1 MEKSTGSS
9 IDVLQHLSS
18 TPDNSRNQDLDAI
31 AKRLQVD
38 AAFRVEFGG
47 GPFVWTNL
55 ATVLTRVV
63 KDGLDPEQVEQLMF
77 IFRIIRNSAAGVS
90 KNQDQARVA
99 GLPKLIQEVVSQ
111 AAHTHYGNAGY
122 IMMLRAGVQALS
134 NLLTGNEVSKDY
146 IWDSFLVQIPSPS
159 CDQNLLSTLA
169 AIEDETIVLST
180 VMLCYNF
187 VFESHKRSAL
197 LFSTKAGRKL
207 LKQLMIE
214 SHATSAKEDRK
225 SFEMTYTLINHLIE
239 QDFIEQLYEA
249 LKEDEIEEVED
260 GETTGTTKSS
270 PKKNNKVLY
279 LSQEQVTLLKM
290 IFQQQ
295 QQQSHDTPSATN
307 AYDPFAV
314 DETDPPVNLETTD
327 FLTGIFSKVSALTI
341 EVFKGLDKGGVGEHS
356 VEDLT
361 NLSSGLMLL
370 LGCFAHLSLHE
381 DGQVHV
387 RSKVESGD
395 DAVEDGVD
403 EEIEQRAEVVPVPNW
418 FKAQHMN
425 MVNGGLVESAVEL
438 LRQADVSLARVSKPV
453 SSSPTGSPA
462 MAANAKSTVLSNTS
476 TAQGQDSFFVG
487 LKRDI
492 VKLIGNLAYRSRHV
506 QDRIRNCNGLIVML
520 SQCNIDDANPYLRE
534 YAILAMKNILTGNAE
549 NQALIEEL
557 QPIAAVDHPALQ
569 EARIT
574 SKLDAETGRSVLS
587 QHTPLAM
594 GRPRWLAPQDPQ
606 FCSVPS
612 IPPVTLLIKLE
623 VRIDREESYRSCP
636 YYLPS
641 YHDPRSSL
649 TQLCWML
656 LVNPNLL
663 DVDVSGLAFK
673 DDRDV
678 RLFTTALSGLTRLT
692 TFELSAVYWKGDRM
706 HLGEAIV
713 FCCPPT
719 LSVLRM
725 SLKEYELWEDL
736 TITSLYRYEAPGCLQ
751 PWGWSDQE
759 CGLPTTPVRN
769 EEVLSNLRVLAFKE
783 MDEVL
788 SEMELRAITDHCPNV
803 HVLVMPTVGEVKE
816 TRLLAEHVA
825 SSCSQLTNLSHQ
837 VNPESMQ
844 LFELMLHVMK
854 ALPEGQV
861 VGLFLGRPFVRGS
874 RAGRSSKLS
883 TTLMYI
889 GLHSFIHLNGCRNAN
904 GKALQVVLTE
914 FEALEILEAP
924 WLGEC
929 NVLCIHLDDA
939 IEYDWVCTNMRKL
952 TITVGIPDSPLFR
965 RRDDMGAYYSR
976 PPSFAFSSEEKE
988 QLSSLE
994 QLYEQIGRLTDLE
1007 LLSAKAFFYDVN
1019 KVWPTASDY
1028 RVNAFPGL
1036 MSVGDRRRGRPGYL
1050 RHLKGLSKLKQSTG
1064 SVYADTRETRETMN
1078 WMEVTW
1084 INKY

>member
-9 IDVLQHLSS
+9 IDVLQYLSS

-38 AAFRVEFGG
+38 ATFRVEFGG

-77 IFRIIRNSAAGVS
+77 IFRIIRNSAAGVA

-180 VMLCYNF
+180 VMLCYNC

-197 LFSTKAGRKL
+197 LFSTKAGWKL

-239 QDFIEQLYEA
+239 QEFIEQLYEA
-249 LKEDEIEEVED
+249 LKEDEQDSDQDYKIHYHGEGFHDDVKEAEAVPKIQELRIEEVED
-260 GETTGTTKSS
+260 EETSGTTKSS
-270 PKKNNKVLY
+270 PKKNKKVLY

-290 IFQQQ
+290 VDSKIYTHHEKQQEIFQQQ
-295 QQQSHDTPSATN
+295 QQQSHDTPSGTN

-314 DETDPPVNLETTD
+314 DETDPPVSLETTD

-356 VEDLT
+356 VEDLA

-403 EEIEQRAEVVPVPNW
+403 EEIEQRAEAVPVPDW

-574 SKLDAETGRSVLS
+574 SKLDAETGRPVLS
-587 QHTPLAM
+587 QHKP
-594 GRPRWLAPQDPQ
+594 
-606 FCSVPS
+606 
-612 IPPVTLLIKLE
+612 
-623 VRIDREESYRSCP
+623 
-636 YYLPS
+636 
-641 YHDPRSSL
+641 
-649 TQLCWML
+649 
-656 LVNPNLL
+656 
-663 DVDVSGLAFK
+663 
-673 DDRDV
+673 
-678 RLFTTALSGLTRLT
+678 
-692 TFELSAVYWKGDRM
+692 
-706 HLGEAIV
+706 
-713 FCCPPT
+713 
-719 LSVLRM
+719 
-725 SLKEYELWEDL
+725 
-736 TITSLYRYEAPGCLQ
+736 
-751 PWGWSDQE
+751 
-759 CGLPTTPVRN
+759 
-769 EEVLSNLRVLAFKE
+769 
-783 MDEVL
+783 
-788 SEMELRAITDHCPNV
+788 
-803 HVLVMPTVGEVKE
+803 
-816 TRLLAEHVA
+816 
-825 SSCSQLTNLSHQ
+825 
-837 VNPESMQ
+837 
-844 LFELMLHVMK
+844 
-854 ALPEGQV
+854 
-861 VGLFLGRPFVRGS
+861 
-874 RAGRSSKLS
+874 
-883 TTLMYI
+883 
-889 GLHSFIHLNGCRNAN
+889 
-904 GKALQVVLTE
+904 
-914 FEALEILEAP
+914 
-924 WLGEC
+924 
-929 NVLCIHLDDA
+929 
-939 IEYDWVCTNMRKL
+939 
-952 TITVGIPDSPLFR
+952 
-965 RRDDMGAYYSR
+965 
-976 PPSFAFSSEEKE
+976 
-988 QLSSLE
+988 
-994 QLYEQIGRLTDLE
+994 
-1007 LLSAKAFFYDVN
+1007 
-1019 KVWPTASDY
+1019 
-1028 RVNAFPGL
+1028 
-1036 MSVGDRRRGRPGYL
+1036 
-1050 RHLKGLSKLKQSTG
+1050 
-1064 SVYADTRETRETMN
+1064 
-1078 WMEVTW
+1078 
-1084 INKY
+1084 